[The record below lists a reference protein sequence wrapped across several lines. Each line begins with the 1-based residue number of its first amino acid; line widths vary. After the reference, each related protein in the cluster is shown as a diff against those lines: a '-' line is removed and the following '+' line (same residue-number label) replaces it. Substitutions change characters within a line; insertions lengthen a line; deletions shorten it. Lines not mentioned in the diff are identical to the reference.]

1 MKKEQT
7 TDTSVDYLTIDTTE
21 YKYHLLIGED
31 VYFAQSIWS
40 LIMEVLTTVINR
52 RWVY

>member
-1 MKKEQT
+1 MKDQS
-7 TDTSVDYLTIDTTE
+7 TDTSFDYLTIDTTE

-52 RWVY
+52 RWMY